1 MGCLFPMEA
10 LMTDSNFPTEL
21 ALKINYVPPSLLID
35 NPRNARTHPKKQIA
49 KLKAG
54 ISRFGFLVPILID
67 ADNVIIAGHGR
78 RIAAVELGLT
88 QVPAIVISDMNDD
101 DLRAFMHADN
111 LVCEKAGYDKDILR
125 SELQYFADIGYDM
138 EITGLDTIEID
149 TILGAED
156 AGDTIEDDIVALPSS
171 DPPISRVGDYWHVG
185 QARLVVGDC
194 CDPLVLERLM
204 GGERAEL
211 VFTDPPYGCAIE
223 NNVSGMGQVK
233 HGNFIRGAG
242 EESLPEMA
250 MNLLRPAFKNLARYC
265 HPGAIAFVCSD
276 WRAAPHMLDAAK
288 GVFEEVKNW
297 IIWVKT
303 NAGMGT
309 FYRSQFEIIL
319 AYKVSAG
326 KTINNFGLGEGGRH
340 RSNVWTYAGANTF
353 RKGRM
358 KDLVSHPTC
367 KPKKLCVDAILD
379 CSRRGGIVLDVFAGS
394 GTTLAAAVAVGRR
407 GYGVELDPKY
417 ADVILKRLAEETGD
431 IPMLDGLEPFD
442 AVAAARRTQAGG
454 RE

>member
-1 MGCLFPMEA
+1 
-10 LMTDSNFPTEL
+10 MTSTSLPTSL
-21 ALKINYVPPSLLID
+21 ALKIRYVPPASLID

-67 ADNVIIAGHGR
+67 GDNVIIAGHGR
-78 RIAAVELGLT
+78 RTAALELGLAE
-88 QVPAIVISDMNDD
+88 VPVIVVSEMNEDD
-101 DLRAFMHADN
+101 VRAFMHADN
-111 LVCEKAGYDKDILR
+111 LICEKAGYDKAILR

-149 TILGAED
+149 TILGIDD
-156 AGDTIEDDIVALPSS
+156 AGDTAEDDIVALPSAE
-171 DPPISRVGDYWHVG
+171 PPTSRLGDFWHVG
-185 QARLVVGDC
+185 QQRLIVGDC
-194 CDPLVLERLM
+194 CNPLVVERLM

-211 VFTDPPYGCAIE
+211 VFTDPPYGCRIE
-223 NNVSGMGQVK
+223 NNVSGNGRVK
-233 HGNFIRGAG
+233 HTDFVRGSG
-242 EESLPEMA
+242 EEPLPEMA
-250 MNLLRPAFKNLARYC
+250 MNLLRPAFKNVVRHCQA
-265 HPGAIAFVCSD
+265 GAIAFVCSD
-276 WRAAPHMLDAAK
+276 WRAAPHMLDAGE

-319 AYKVSAG
+319 AFKVSPG

-358 KDLVSHPTC
+358 NELVSHPTS
-367 KPKKLCVDAILD
+367 KPRKLCADAILD

-394 GTTLAAAVAVGRR
+394 GTTLAAAALVGRR

-417 ADVILKRLAEETGD
+417 ADVVLRRLAEQTGD
-431 IPMLDGLEPFD
+431 TPLLDGLEPFD
-442 AVAAARRTQAGG
+442 TVAAARRAQA
-454 RE
+454 